1 MVDDHEDYLEEGA
14 AVAHHETHEDEGTDE
29 ISLAGLSGEPE
40 DLAAHILL
48 PTVHQDAPELIE
60 THRLVSGAHHARYT
74 NGEAVAAM
82 GAKAD
87 VNPLHHD
94 KAAEWGATE
103 HTAIGDAAPHHAK
116 YTNAEAVTAM
126 GAKADGNPLHHDK
139 AAEWGA
145 TEHTAI
151 GDAAP
156 HHAKYTD
163 ANAVTAM
170 GAKADGNPLHH
181 DKAAEW
187 GATEHTAI
195 GDAAPHHAKYTDD
208 EAEAVADAQILTHKG
223 DADAHHAFSESTW
236 TPVIEFGGAH
246 AGQTYS
252 TQSGK
257 YTRIGNIIYAFA
269 LTILTEKGTSTGI
282 ATLGGL
288 PFTNNDTIG
297 APALIW
303 LHSVSFT
310 GQYGAYLAPERNYL
324 NIQQLS
330 EAGTIS
336 NLNQN
341 NFTDIS
347 RIYATIIYTV

>member
-116 YTNAEAVTAM
+116 YTNAE
-126 GAKADGNPLHHDK
+126 
-139 AAEWGA
+139 
-145 TEHTAI
+145 
-151 GDAAP
+151 
-156 HHAKYTD
+156 
-163 ANAVTAM
+163 AVTAM